1 MAGETDTAKNI
12 ALKKMQPLFICY
24 LCKRFWRK
32 NTYIID
38 QYVNG
43 IMVIEQMLY
52 SGCISKVSS
61 ATLHCTIRDSPAQ
74 LVQSTI
80 DTRFC
85 PSVDND
91 AGAFLQQPAGNAK
104 SNPSGGTGDKGCFS
118 CEFKIQLVTDRYK
131 FTRGK
136 FTK

>member
-1 MAGETDTAKNI
+1 M
-12 ALKKMQPLFICY
+12 F
-24 LCKRFWRK
+24 
-32 NTYIID
+32 
-38 QYVNG
+38 
-43 IMVIEQMLY
+43 IEQLLY
-52 SGCISKVSS
+52 SNCISKVSS
-61 ATLHCTIRDSPAQ
+61 ATLRCTIGDSLTQ

-104 SNPSGGTGDKGCFS
+104 PNPSGGTGDKGCFS
-118 CEFKIQLVTDRYK
+118 FEFEIQLVTDRYN

>member
-1 MAGETDTAKNI
+1 
-12 ALKKMQPLFICY
+12 
-24 LCKRFWRK
+24 
-32 NTYIID
+32 
-38 QYVNG
+38 
-43 IMVIEQMLY
+43 
-52 SGCISKVSS
+52 
-61 ATLHCTIRDSPAQ
+61 

-118 CEFKIQLVTDRYK
+118 FEVEIQLVTDRYNLPGASLQNNTSK
-131 FTRGK
+131 SDCKIAAFPCSIILVLVNYLS
-136 FTK
+136 

>member
-1 MAGETDTAKNI
+1 
-12 ALKKMQPLFICY
+12 
-24 LCKRFWRK
+24 
-32 NTYIID
+32 
-38 QYVNG
+38 
-43 IMVIEQMLY
+43 MLY
-52 SGCISKVSS
+52 SIGISKVSS
-61 ATLHCTIRDSPAQ
+61 AALHCTIGDSLTQ
-74 LVQSTI
+74 LVQGTI

-104 SNPSGGTGDKGCFS
+104 SDPGGGTGDKGCFS
-118 CEFKIQLVTDRYK
+118 CEFEIQLVTDRYN